1 LVIKSRLKYRATFTC
16 QVDQSDCGVA
26 CLASIIKFHGG
37 NRNLDQLRKLSGTAR
52 QGTTL
57 LGLVQAAQQLGF
69 EAEGLEAESIENLKE
84 LTEPAILHVLI
95 DNRLQHYVVF
105 YKFEGEQ
112 VLIGDPSKGIILY
125 SKNQLN
131 EIWQSKALLKLV
143 PTASFEKASDFK
155 GKKKQWLIS
164 LIKDDLNIVLISLF
178 LGIVISVLGISTA
191 IFSQKLIDD
200 ILSSGNTQKLILSL
214 ILVALLLLARRW
226 LAFLRGLFMVRQ
238 GLDFNNRII
247 QNFYNNL
254 LSLPKSFFET
264 RKTGDLIAR
273 MNDTR
278 RIQSVLS
285 TLFGSVLIDLLV
297 VFISLGFIFAYSS
310 WVGFIMLGSLPIYFI
325 MLLRFNKPII
335 NLQKEVMAGYAFA
348 ESNFIDTIQGVA
360 DIKLTNK
367 LIFFEKLN
375 STVYGMFQQKI
386 ADLGKLQIR
395 FGVTLEVTGVI
406 FMISVFGVSSWLV
419 ISKELLLGE
428 MVALLGI
435 AGGIIPSLNRLIVSN
450 IQVQEAL
457 VAFDRMY
464 EFVSLEKEK
473 TTDERVDLQLNLFSV
488 KNVSLNAIKGE
499 MIALLG
505 ESGQGKS
512 TLLQIIQKFYNPESG
527 QVLIDE
533 NDLLNIDMNQ
543 WRDQIASIP
552 QEPKIFNGNL
562 LYNIV
567 LSDQQDEYE
576 KAITFCE
583 ASGFGKYFAE
593 LPQSYLTLVGE
604 EGVNLSGGQK
614 QLVVL
619 ARALYRNPKLL
630 LLDEATSAMDRNTEK
645 FIVDL
650 LKKQKHERITILVT
664 HRVKTAQQCDKI
676 FILENGEIVMSG
688 NSVELMKTSNFYS
701 ESF

>member
-1 LVIKSRLKYRATFTC
+1 VVRL
-16 QVDQSDCGVA
+16 
-26 CLASIIKFHGG
+26 
-37 NRNLDQLRKLSGTAR
+37 
-52 QGTTL
+52 
-57 LGLVQAAQQLGF
+57 
-69 EAEGLEAESIENLKE
+69 
-84 LTEPAILHVLI
+84 
-95 DNRLQHYVVF
+95 
-105 YKFEGEQ
+105 
-112 VLIGDPSKGIILY
+112 GDPAKGIIEMTAQELD
-125 SKNQLN
+125 S
-131 EIWQSKALLKLV
+131 IWQTKALLKLA
-143 PTASFEKASDFK
+143 PTNSFEKASDLK
-155 GKKKQWLIS
+155 DKKKQWLIS
-164 LIKDDLNIVLISLF
+164 LIKDDLNILLISLF
-178 LGIVISVLGISTA
+178 LGIIISLLGISTA

-200 ILSSGNTQKLILSL
+200 ILPSENTQKLILSL
-214 ILVALLLLARRW
+214 VLVTLLLLARSG

-254 LSLPKSFFET
+254 LSLPKSFFDT

-285 TLFGSVLIDLLV
+285 TLFGSVLIDLLIV
-297 VFISLGFIFAYSS
+297 LVSLGFVFAYSA
-310 WVGFIMLGSLPIYFI
+310 WVGFIMLGSLPVYFL
-325 MLLRFNKPII
+325 MLLKFNKPII
-335 NLQKEVMAGYAFA
+335 NSQKEVMGGYAFA

-375 STVYGMFQQKI
+375 STVYGLFQQKI

-395 FGVTLEVTGVI
+395 FGVTSEITGVI
-406 FMISVFGVSSWLV
+406 FMISVFGVSSWFV

-464 EFVSLEKEK
+464 EFVSLDKEK
-473 TTDERVDLQLNLFSV
+473 TIDELVDLQLNLLSV
-488 KNVSLNAIKGE
+488 KNVSFRFVGRKQVLKNVSLSATKGE

-533 NDLLNIDMNQ
+533 NDLLNIDINQ
-543 WRDQIASIP
+543 WREQIASIP
-552 QEPKIFNGNL
+552 QEPKIFNGTL

-567 LSDQQDEYE
+567 LSDKEDEYK
-576 KAITFCE
+576 KAIAFCE

-650 LKKQKHERITILVT
+650 LKKQKQERITMLVT

-688 NSVELMKTSNFYS
+688 NSAELMKTNNFYS
-701 ESF
+701 ESLLEFSSQY